1 MKYLKEERRQASAVS
16 SYLFSKV
23 KIVAY
28 QYQSLTKQ
36 VFWNYELQGR
46 YMTGDSI

>member
-1 MKYLKEERRQASAVS
+1 MEYLKEERRQASAVS
-16 SYLFSKV
+16 SYLFNKV

-28 QYQSLTKQ
+28 INTRVLQNRC
-36 VFWNYELQGR
+36 FYELQGR